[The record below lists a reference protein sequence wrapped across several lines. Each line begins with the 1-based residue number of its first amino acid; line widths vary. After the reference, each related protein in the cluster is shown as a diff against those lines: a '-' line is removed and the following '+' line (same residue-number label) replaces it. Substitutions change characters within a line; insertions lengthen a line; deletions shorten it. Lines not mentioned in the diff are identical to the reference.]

1 MVCADVGQI
10 EMTLAERMKA
20 ALAEQQNQSQ
30 DRVLREGFWLPRK
43 R

>member
-1 MVCADVGQI
+1 
-10 EMTLAERMKA
+10 MTLSERLKA
-20 ALAEQQNQSQ
+20 ALNAVLKEQPAPSQ

>member
-1 MVCADVGQI
+1 MS
-10 EMTLAERMKA
+10 LAEAMKK
-20 ALAEQQNQSQ
+20 ALAEQQTQSQ